1 MTEEKKYPTI
11 KPQISLGLY
20 CKWLTDKYQSLEQEN
35 EKLKRQCAHK
45 DKEIASLKKQ
55 IDFIIANNKVVHN
68 KYLDE
73 RKEFKKELYKE
84 DLIISYKQQVEA
96 LNRRVKYYRTMS
108 KQLIDKIIELE
119 RKKSEQQ

>member
-1 MTEEKKYPTI
+1 M
-11 KPQISLGLY
+11 GLY

-96 LNRRVKYYRTMS
+96 LNRRLKYYRTMS

>member
-1 MTEEKKYPTI
+1 M
-11 KPQISLGLY
+11 GLY

-45 DKEIASLKKQ
+45 DKEIENLKKQ

-73 RKEFKKELYKE
+73 RKEFKKELYRE

-96 LNRRVKYYRTMS
+96 LNRRLKYYRTMS
-108 KQLIDKIIELE
+108 RQLIDKIIELE